1 MIKTAVLGVGNMGS
15 KYACLLQDGAIEGM
29 ELSAITRI
37 KEPYKSKLKPARMK
51 LILKKNL
58 KLN

>member
-15 KYACLLQDGAIEGM
+15 KYACLLQDRAIEGM

-37 KEPYKSKLKPARMK
+37 KEPYKSMLEPARMN